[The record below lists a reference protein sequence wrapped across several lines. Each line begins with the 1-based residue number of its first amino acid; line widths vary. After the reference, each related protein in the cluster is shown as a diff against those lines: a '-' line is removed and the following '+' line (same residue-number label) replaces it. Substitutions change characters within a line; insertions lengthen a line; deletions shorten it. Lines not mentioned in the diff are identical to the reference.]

1 MIQQFKT
8 KSGKGN
14 IQYQLIILAAFTF
27 VASFCLA
34 NPAGATNF
42 APKKTSIQSVTT
54 EPNLMAESDWR
65 RFASSQGNFSMSF
78 PGKPTE
84 EKKNDA
90 YLVTVEGEEGL
101 YLLSYTDIPQA
112 GKLSSSQIS
121 KILEFAP
128 GALMS
133 ELDGKLLSS
142 KSISLNG
149 YPGQ

>member
-1 MIQQFKT
+1 MLHQFTT

-14 IQYQLIILAAFTF
+14 IQYQLRILAAC
-27 VASFCLA
+27 ALLSSFCLA
-34 NPAGATNF
+34 NPAGAANF
-42 APKKTSIQSVTT
+42 APQKPSVQSVTT
-54 EPNLMAESDWR
+54 EPNLMAESDWQQ
-65 RFASSQGNFSMSF
+65 FASSRGNFSVSL